1 MQYNFRTPCSF
12 VQTVVGVSFRSGGLN
27 MFMEKFFSLKENGTD
42 VRTEVM
48 AGVTTF
54 LTMVY
59 ILIVNPALLSSIG
72 IPFEQVF
79 MATVISS
86 VIGTL
91 IMGLVAKYP
100 IAIAPGMGLNAYF
113 ASVVGAQGLSYQ
125 TVFGT
130 VFIAGLLFL
139 LISVT
144 SLRKMIIDAIPNS
157 LKYGITSGIGLF
169 IAFIGL
175 KNAGIVVPNDSTMV
189 TLGDLHQPGTVLAL
203 AGLFITLI
211 LMARNVK
218 GAIFIG
224 MIITAVIGY
233 FIGLLNF
240 NGVLSVPPTPVFFD
254 IDISGVFT
262 NSLYSVV
269 FAFLLVTIFDT
280 TGTLIGVTE
289 QAGLT
294 KDGKIPRAK
303 KAFLGDAIATTIGS
317 LFGTSPST
325 AYVESS
331 TGVAAGGRTGLTAT
345 VVAILFAVSIF
356 FSPLISAISSVS
368 AITAPVLI
376 IVGCF
381 MMEGLAKVNWKMFDD
396 AFPAFAIILTMPL
409 TSSIS
414 TGIAIGFITY
424 PLMKLF
430 SGKGKSVHPLIYIFG
445 LIFLV
450 QLIFFP
456 TH

>member
-1 MQYNFRTPCSF
+1 
-12 VQTVVGVSFRSGGLN
+12 

-79 MATVISS
+79 MATVISA

-144 SLRKMIIDAIPNS
+144 SLRKMIMDAIPNS

-175 KNAGIVVPNDSTMV
+175 KNAGIVVPNESTMV

-211 LMARNVK
+211 FMARNIK

-224 MIITAVIGY
+224 MIITAIIGY

-240 NGVLSVPPTPVFFD
+240 DGVLSVPPTPVFFD
-254 IDISGVFT
+254 IDIAGVFT
-262 NSLYSVV
+262 NSLYSIV

-303 KAFLGDAIATTIGS
+303 KAFLGDAIATTVGS
-317 LFGTSPST
+317 MFGTSPST

-345 VVAILFAVSIF
+345 VVAILFAASIF
-356 FSPLISAISSVS
+356 FSPLISAISSVQ

-381 MMEGLAKVNWKMFDD
+381 MMEGLAKVNWKIFDE

-424 PLMKLF
+424 PLMKVF

>member
-1 MQYNFRTPCSF
+1 
-12 VQTVVGVSFRSGGLN
+12 
-27 MFMEKFFSLKENGTD
+27 MEKFFSLKENGSD

-79 MATVISS
+79 MATVISA

-175 KNAGIVVPNDSTMV
+175 KNAGIIVPNESTMV

-211 LMARNVK
+211 FMARNIK

-224 MIITAVIGY
+224 MIVTAIIAY
-233 FIGLLNF
+233 FIGLLDF
-240 NGVLSVPPTPVFFD
+240 DGVLSVPPTPVFFD
-254 IDISGVFT
+254 IDIAGVFT
-262 NSLYSVV
+262 NSLYSIV

-303 KAFLGDAIATTIGS
+303 KAFLGDAIATTVGS
-317 LFGTSPST
+317 MFGTSPST

-356 FSPLISAISSVS
+356 FSPLISAISSVQ

-381 MMEGLAKVNWKMFDD
+381 MMEGLAKVNWKLFDE

-424 PLMKLF
+424 PLMKVF

>member
-1 MQYNFRTPCSF
+1 M
-12 VQTVVGVSFRSGGLN
+12 
-27 MFMEKFFSLKENGTD
+27 MFLEKFFSLKENGTD

-79 MATVISS
+79 MATVISA

-211 LMARNVK
+211 LMARKVK

-345 VVAILFAVSIF
+345 VVAILFAASIF

>member
-1 MQYNFRTPCSF
+1 
-12 VQTVVGVSFRSGGLN
+12 

-79 MATVISS
+79 MATVISA

-175 KNAGIVVPNDSTMV
+175 KNAGIVVPNESTMV

-203 AGLFITLI
+203 AGLFITLVF
-211 LMARNVK
+211 MARNIK

-224 MIITAVIGY
+224 MIITAIIGY

-240 NGVLSVPPTPVFFD
+240 DGVLSVPPTPVFFD
-254 IDISGVFT
+254 IDIAGVFT
-262 NSLYSVV
+262 NSLYSIV

-303 KAFLGDAIATTIGS
+303 KAFLGDAIATTVGS
-317 LFGTSPST
+317 MFGTSPST

-345 VVAILFAVSIF
+345 VVAILFAASIF
-356 FSPLISAISSVS
+356 FSPLISAISSVQ

-381 MMEGLAKVNWKMFDD
+381 MMEGLAKVNWKIFDE

-424 PLMKLF
+424 PLMKVF

>member
-1 MQYNFRTPCSF
+1 
-12 VQTVVGVSFRSGGLN
+12 

-42 VRTEVM
+42 IRTEVM

-79 MATVISS
+79 MATVISA

-175 KNAGIVVPNDSTMV
+175 KNAGIIVPNESTMV

-211 LMARNVK
+211 FMARNIK

-224 MIITAVIGY
+224 MIVTAIIAY
-233 FIGLLNF
+233 FIGLLDF
-240 NGVLSVPPTPVFFD
+240 DGVLSVPPTPVFFD
-254 IDISGVFT
+254 IDIAGVFT
-262 NSLYSVV
+262 NSLYSIV

-303 KAFLGDAIATTIGS
+303 KAFLGDAIATTVGS
-317 LFGTSPST
+317 MFGTSPST

-356 FSPLISAISSVS
+356 FSPLISAISSVQ

-381 MMEGLAKVNWKMFDD
+381 MMEGLAKVNWKIFDEV
-396 AFPAFAIILTMPL
+396 FPAFAIILTMPL

-424 PLMKLF
+424 PLMKVF

>member
-1 MQYNFRTPCSF
+1 
-12 VQTVVGVSFRSGGLN
+12 
-27 MFMEKFFSLKENGTD
+27 MFKEKFFSLKENGTD

-79 MATVISS
+79 MATVISA

-144 SLRKMIIDAIPNS
+144 SLRKMIIDAIPDS

-175 KNAGIVVPNDSTMV
+175 KNAGIVVPNESTMV

-211 LMARNVK
+211 FMARNIK

-224 MIITAVIGY
+224 MIVTAIIGY

-240 NGVLSVPPTPVFFD
+240 DGVLSVPPTPVFFD
-254 IDISGVFT
+254 IDIAGVFT
-262 NSLYSVV
+262 NSLYSIV

-303 KAFLGDAIATTIGS
+303 KAFLGDAIATTVGS
-317 LFGTSPST
+317 MFGTSPST

-356 FSPLISAISSVS
+356 FSPLISAISSVQ

-381 MMEGLAKVNWKMFDD
+381 MMEGLAKVNWKIFDE

-424 PLMKLF
+424 PLMKVF

>member
-1 MQYNFRTPCSF
+1 
-12 VQTVVGVSFRSGGLN
+12 
-27 MFMEKFFSLKENGTD
+27 MEKFFSLKENGTD

-79 MATVISS
+79 MATVISA

-175 KNAGIVVPNDSTMV
+175 KNAGIVVPNESTMV
-189 TLGDLHQPGTVLAL
+189 TLGDLHHPGTVLAL

-211 LMARNVK
+211 FMARNIK

-224 MIITAVIGY
+224 MIVTAIIGY

-240 NGVLSVPPTPVFFD
+240 DGVLSVPPTPVFFD
-254 IDISGVFT
+254 IDIAGVFT
-262 NSLYSVV
+262 NSLYSIV

-303 KAFLGDAIATTIGS
+303 KAFLGDAIATTVGS
-317 LFGTSPST
+317 MFGTSPST

-331 TGVAAGGRTGLTAT
+331 TGVAAGGRTGLTST
-345 VVAILFAVSIF
+345 VVAILFAASIF
-356 FSPLISAISSVS
+356 FSPLISAISSVQ

-381 MMEGLAKVNWKMFDD
+381 MMEGLAKVNWKIFDE

-424 PLMKLF
+424 PLMKVF

>member
-1 MQYNFRTPCSF
+1 
-12 VQTVVGVSFRSGGLN
+12 

-79 MATVISS
+79 MATVISA

-175 KNAGIVVPNDSTMV
+175 KNAGIVVSNESTMV

-211 LMARNVK
+211 FMARNIK

-224 MIITAVIGY
+224 MIVTAIIGY

-240 NGVLSVPPTPVFFD
+240 DGVLSVPPTPVFFD
-254 IDISGVFT
+254 IDIAGVFT
-262 NSLYSVV
+262 NSLYSIV

-303 KAFLGDAIATTIGS
+303 KAFLGDAIATTVGS
-317 LFGTSPST
+317 MFGTSPST

-345 VVAILFAVSIF
+345 VVAILFAASIF
-356 FSPLISAISSVS
+356 FSPLISAISSVQ

-381 MMEGLAKVNWKMFDD
+381 MMEGLAKVNWKIFDE

-424 PLMKLF
+424 PLMKVF

>member
-1 MQYNFRTPCSF
+1 
-12 VQTVVGVSFRSGGLN
+12 

-79 MATVISS
+79 MATVISA

-144 SLRKMIIDAIPNS
+144 SLRKMIIDAIPDS

-175 KNAGIVVPNDSTMV
+175 KNAGIVVPNESTMV

-211 LMARNVK
+211 FMARNIK

-224 MIITAVIGY
+224 MIVTAIIGY

-240 NGVLSVPPTPVFFD
+240 DGVLSVPPTPVFFD
-254 IDISGVFT
+254 IDIAGVFT
-262 NSLYSVV
+262 NSLYSIV

-294 KDGKIPRAK
+294 KEGKIPRAK
-303 KAFLGDAIATTIGS
+303 KAFLGDAIATTVGS
-317 LFGTSPST
+317 MFGTSPST

-345 VVAILFAVSIF
+345 VVAILFAASIF
-356 FSPLISAISSVS
+356 FSPLISAISSVQ

-381 MMEGLAKVNWKMFDD
+381 MMEGLAKVNWKIFDE

-424 PLMKLF
+424 PLMKVF

>member
-1 MQYNFRTPCSF
+1 
-12 VQTVVGVSFRSGGLN
+12 

-79 MATVISS
+79 MATVISA

-139 LISVT
+139 LISLT

-175 KNAGIVVPNDSTMV
+175 KNAGIVVPNESTMV

-211 LMARNVK
+211 FMARNIK

-224 MIITAVIGY
+224 MIITAIIGY

-240 NGVLSVPPTPVFFD
+240 DGVLSVPPTPVFFD
-254 IDISGVFT
+254 IDIAGVFT
-262 NSLYSVV
+262 HSLYSVV

-303 KAFLGDAIATTIGS
+303 KAFLGDAIATTVGS
-317 LFGTSPST
+317 MFGTSPST

-356 FSPLISAISSVS
+356 FSPLISAISSVQ

-381 MMEGLAKVNWKMFDD
+381 MMEGLAKVNWKIFDE

-424 PLMKLF
+424 PLMKVF

>member
-1 MQYNFRTPCSF
+1 
-12 VQTVVGVSFRSGGLN
+12 

-79 MATVISS
+79 MATVISA

-144 SLRKMIIDAIPNS
+144 SLRKMIMDAIPNS

-175 KNAGIVVPNDSTMV
+175 KNAGIVVPNESTMV

-211 LMARNVK
+211 FMARNIK

-224 MIITAVIGY
+224 MIVTAIIGY

-240 NGVLSVPPTPVFFD
+240 DGVLSIPPTPVFFD
-254 IDISGVFT
+254 IDIAGVFT
-262 NSLYSVV
+262 NSLYSIV

-303 KAFLGDAIATTIGS
+303 KAFLGDAIATTVGS
-317 LFGTSPST
+317 MFGTSPST

-345 VVAILFAVSIF
+345 VVAILFAASIF
-356 FSPLISAISSVS
+356 FSPLISAISSVQ

-381 MMEGLAKVNWKMFDD
+381 MMEGLAKVNWKIFDD

-424 PLMKLF
+424 PLMKVF